1 MDDREVEVL
10 FGDFD
15 SGFKARTGH
24 LSSRLDYVKLLWEQ
38 ALNQLSAQETAQA
51 KSVLEFAKSISYNH
65 VGVSS
70 QEYLLH
76 PIRVASFGG
85 LLNIGNRLLS
95 IKTGL
100 LHNVYELAD
109 VTSENIIAVCGETVD
124 LALKTLRVDRGRQN
138 DCDYLENYYKAI
150 VLLPN
155 NLGIIK
161 VLDKIDNLY
170 TLNMTAPKSIKNSYL
185 DEINKFLTPLSR
197 RISPF
202 LNNTLSNLV
211 EALN

>member
-1 MDDREVEVL
+1 MDSREVEVL

-24 LSSRLDYVKLLWEQ
+24 LSSRFDYVKLLWEQ
-38 ALNQLSAQETAQA
+38 ALNQLSAQESAQA
-51 KSVLEFAKSISYNH
+51 ESVLEFAKGINYHH

-70 QEYLLH
+70 EEYLLH

-85 LLNIGNRLLS
+85 LLNIDNRLLS

-100 LHNVYELAD
+100 LHNIYELAN
-109 VTSENIIAVCGETVD
+109 VTSENIIAVCDEKVD
-124 LALKTLRVDRGRQN
+124 LVLNTLKIDRGRQN
-138 DCDYLENYYKAI
+138 DYKYLENYYRDI
-150 VLLPN
+150 FLLPN

-161 VLDKIDNLY
+161 VLDKLDNLY
-170 TLNMTAPKSIKNSYL
+170 TLNITAPKSLKNRYL
-185 DEINKFLTPLSR
+185 DEINKFLIPLSR
-197 RISPF
+197 KISPF
-202 LNNTLSNLV
+202 LNKTLSNIV